1 MVYKQWNFAVLIV
14 ILIFY
19 CSGNSVEANSTA
31 TGTVFL
37 DINKNQVKDDNEKGL
52 SGVRV
57 SNGQDVVKTDANG
70 QYSLAVSDDT
80 ILFVIK
86 PRGFMTP
93 VDENRLP
100 KFYYTH
106 KPHGSPEGLKY
117 AGIAPTGPLPESID
131 FPLTEQPEAD
141 TFKVLVFGDTQ
152 PYNMQEIEWLAH
164 DVIEEVIGIDAVFGL
179 SLGDL
184 VGDDLNLFH
193 PLNEVMATV
202 GIPWYNVHGNHDMNR
217 FATDDRYADDTFERV
232 YGPACYSYDWGP
244 VHFISIDNVY
254 FNRDAENN
262 PRYFS
267 EVGERQLTFVRNDLA
282 FVPKDQL
289 VVISMHIPLTEMRD
303 VKKLMNLLGDRPHT
317 LSLSAHTHFQRD
329 DFVGPE
335 HGWHGDDSHHHHN
348 HATTSGS
355 WWQGALDEIGIP
367 HTTMRDGAPNGYGVF
382 TFSGNQ
388 YSIRFKAARRPAGYQ
403 MNISAPW
410 EVASTETGKTEVL
423 VNVFGGTKRSTVEI
437 RLDEV
442 GKWRPMTYMP
452 QQDPYYKALK
462 ARDDTNHLARKLLV
476 ALQETMKPL
485 LKEDVELPQREKRLS
500 GITKSTHIWQAKLP
514 ANVRKGTHVIY
525 VRTTDMFGQTFTGR
539 RIIRVH

>member
-1 MVYKQWNFAVLIV
+1 MDYKQWNLAILIV
-14 ILIFY
+14 VSIFFY
-19 CSGNSVEANSTA
+19 VGNSIAENSTA

-37 DINKNQVKDDNEKGL
+37 DTNGNQVMDDNEKGL
-52 SGVRV
+52 PEIRV
-57 SNGQDVVKTDANG
+57 SNGQDIVKTDANG

-93 VDENRLP
+93 IDENRLP
-100 KFYYTH
+100 RFHYIH

-117 AGIAPTGPLPESID
+117 AGIAPTGPLPDSID
-131 FPLTEQPEAD
+131 FPLTEQSEPD

-164 DVIEEVIGIDAVFGL
+164 DVIEEVIGIDAVFGI

-184 VGDDLNLFH
+184 VGDDLDLFH

-202 GIPWYNVHGNHDMNR
+202 RIPWYNVHGNHDMN
-217 FATDDRYADDTFERV
+217 FLATDDQYADETFERV
-232 YGPACYSYDWGP
+232 YGPACYSFDWGP
-244 VHFISIDNVY
+244 VHFINIDNVL
-254 FNRDAENN
+254 FFRDEENK
-262 PRYFS
+262 PRYSS
-267 EVGERQLTFVRNDLA
+267 EVGEQQLTFIRNDLA

-289 VVISMHIPLTEMRD
+289 VVISLHIPLTEMRD
-303 VKKLMNLLGDRPHT
+303 VKELMNLLGDRPYT

-355 WWQGALDEIGIP
+355 WWRGTFDEVGIP

-388 YSIRFKAARRPAGYQ
+388 YSIRFKAARRPADYQ
-403 MNISAPW
+403 MNIWAPW
-410 EVASTETGKTEVL
+410 EVTSAETGETDVI

-437 RLDEV
+437 RLGEV
-442 GKWRPMTYMP
+442 GTWEPMTYMP
-452 QQDPYYKALK
+452 QEDPYYKALK
-462 ARDDTNHLARKLLV
+462 ARDDTDHLERKLHI
-476 ALQETMKPL
+476 ALRETMKPQ
-485 LKEDVELPQREKRLS
+485 LKEESELPQRGRVIN
-500 GITKSTHIWQAKLP
+500 GAVKSTHIWQAKLP
-514 ANVRKGTHVIY
+514 ADVRKGTHVIH

-539 RIIRVH
+539 RIIRVR